1 MKEKTFT
8 IIDGYGF
15 LFRAYYASSH
25 LITTT
30 GISIGGV
37 YGFLKM
43 VLKYITHSDYLT
55 IAFDSGK
62 KNFRH
67 DLYPEYKANRVTPPE
82 DLIPQFAI
90 LREAVEASNLSYEEI
105 EGYEADDIIAT
116 LAARYADHQD
126 FKVVVVSSDKD
137 LFQLLNYNILIF
149 DPIKSIYIDEKQV
162 MEKFGVNS
170 SKLLDLL
177 SLTGDASDNITGV
190 PGIGPK
196 TAAKLLDEFG
206 SLDDILENINNIEQT
221 RIRNILTE
229 HKEKALIS
237 RKLLSLY
244 EKVDLQHD
252 ITKYEVHPPNME
264 KLLSFLKKYEF
275 NSLIGKVEK
284 LFSYSGSSTKEKTE
298 YSNEELEKFLENCKY
313 EGKIAIYCHF
323 ENNIL
328 SKVSLSYSKDN
339 IFYIEQN
346 RLQGALITINS
357 ILLSD
362 GVLKI
367 IHDIRE
373 TRKTLPTIEKAL
385 GSVDDLMTMSYSLDT
400 GKHDHSIPNIV
411 AHNLSG
417 NVEIFSAK
425 TLIAIHERLEQRLFQ
440 ERLFTIYE
448 RFDKPLMKVILD
460 MEKSGILLNTQ
471 KLQELSDQFQQ
482 LIAVLEND
490 IYDLAGERF
499 NIASPKQ
506 LSDVLFNKMG
516 LNTKKK
522 LKKSGSY
529 STNSEVL
536 EELEMEGAEIA
547 SKILDWRHLSKLK
560 GTYTDALIKR
570 VDPLD
575 GRVHTSFSTTATG
588 RLSSS
593 NPNLQNIPIRSE
605 EGSSIRQAFI
615 APKGYKIISADYSQI
630 ELRLLAHIANVAAF
644 KEAFANGQDVHNI
657 TARQVFGVQEGTEVD
672 RELRQKAKSINFGI
686 IYGISPFGL
695 ARRFKIT
702 VQEAAEYIDYYFS
715 CYPEIKTYMEKTISI
730 ARQHGY
736 VETLFGRRCF
746 VKDINNAIPYLRQFA
761 ERAAI
766 NAPVQGTAADIIKRA
781 MIQLYD
787 QLKAGKILLQV
798 HDELLVEVEDEKV
811 QETAKLMKDIMENA
825 VKISIPLEVEV
836 KISDNWGSNFLN
848 YDLNTANSE
857 SINHLN

>member
-15 LFRAYYASSH
+15 LFRAYYVLHH
-25 LITTT
+25 LTTTT
-30 GISIGGV
+30 GIPIGGV

-43 VLKYITHSDYLT
+43 VLKYIVHSDYLT

-67 DLYPEYKANRVTPPE
+67 TLYSEYKANRVTPPE

-90 LREAVEASNLSYEEI
+90 LREAVEAFSLSYEEI

-116 LAARYADHQD
+116 LAAKYANQQD
-126 FKVVVVSSDKD
+126 FKVVIASSDKD
-137 LFQLLNYNILIF
+137 LFQLLNYNVLIF
-149 DPIKSIYIDEKQV
+149 DPIKDMYIDEKQV
-162 MEKFGVNS
+162 VEKFGVNS
-170 SKLLDLL
+170 DKLLDLF
-177 SLTGDASDNITGV
+177 SLTGDTSDNIPGV

-206 SLDDILENINNIEQT
+206 SLNNILENINNIEQT
-221 RIRNILTE
+221 RVRNILTE

-237 RKLLSLY
+237 RKLLSLC

-252 ITKYEVHPPNME
+252 IEKYEVHPPNME
-264 KLLSFLKKYEF
+264 KLLGFLKKYEF
-275 NSLIGKVEK
+275 NSLIGKVEQ
-284 LFSYSGSSTKEKTE
+284 LFSYSKSSKKKKTE
-298 YSNEELEKFLENCKY
+298 YNSEELEKFLEHCRY

-323 ENNIL
+323 EDDVI
-328 SKVSLSYSKDN
+328 SKISLSYSKDS
-339 IFYIEQN
+339 IFYISQDYLQN
-346 RLQGALITINS
+346 AVIAINS
-357 ILLSD
+357 TLLSN
-362 GVLKI
+362 GVLKV
-367 IHDIRE
+367 IHDVRKVRE
-373 TRKTLPTIEKAL
+373 IFPAIEKVL

-400 GKHDHSIPNIV
+400 GKHDHSISNII

-417 NVEIFSAK
+417 DVGTFSAK
-425 TLIAIHERLEQRLFQ
+425 TLIAVHEKLTQRLFQ
-440 ERLFTIYE
+440 EKLFTIYE
-448 RFDKPLMKVILD
+448 RFDKPLTEVILN
-460 MEKSGILLNTQ
+460 MEKNGILLNIQ
-471 KLQELSDQFQQ
+471 KLQELSGKFQQ
-482 LIAVLEND
+482 LLAVLEDD
-490 IYDLAGERF
+490 IHNLAGERF

-516 LNTKKK
+516 LNKKKK
-522 LKKSGSY
+522 LKSGSY

-536 EELEMEGAEIA
+536 EELGMEGVEIA

-560 GTYTDALIKR
+560 GTYTDALVKR
-570 VDPLD
+570 VDPID
-575 GRVHTSFSTTATG
+575 GRVHTNFSTTATG

-605 EGSSIRQAFI
+605 EGNFIRQAFI

-657 TARQVFGVQEGTEVD
+657 TARQVFGVQEGIEVD
-672 RELRQKAKSINFGI
+672 RQLRQKAKSINFGI

-702 VQEAAEYIDYYFS
+702 IEEAAEYINYYFS
-715 CYPEIKTYMEKTISI
+715 CYPEIKIYMEKAMSI

-746 VKDINNAIPYLRQFA
+746 VKDIHNTITYLRQFA

-787 QLKAGKILLQV
+787 QLKGGKIILQV
-798 HDELLVEVEDEKV
+798 HDELLVEVEDDKV
-811 QETAKLMKDIMENA
+811 QETAKLVKDIMENA
-825 VKISIPLEVEV
+825 VKISIPFEVEV
-836 KISDNWGSNFLN
+836 KISDNWG
-848 YDLNTANSE
+848 TTV
-857 SINHLN
+857 

>member
-8 IIDGYGF
+8 IIDGYGL
-15 LFRAYYASSH
+15 LFRAYYVLRH
-25 LITTT
+25 LVTTT
-30 GISIGGV
+30 GVPIGGV

-82 DLIPQFAI
+82 DLIPQFSI
-90 LREAVEASNLSYEEI
+90 LREAVEAFNLSYEEI

-116 LAARYADHQD
+116 LAARYANHQD

-137 LFQLLNYNILIF
+137 LFQLLNYNVLIF
-149 DPIKSIYIDEKQV
+149 DPIKNIYIDEKQV
-162 MEKFGVNS
+162 IEKFGVNS
-170 SKLLDLL
+170 NKLLDLL
-177 SLTGDASDNITGV
+177 SLTGDTSDNIPGV

-196 TAAKLLDEFG
+196 TAAKLLDKFG
-206 SLDDILENINNIEQT
+206 SLDNILENINNIEQT

-252 ITKYEVHPPNME
+252 IAKYEVHSPNVE

-275 NSLIGKVEK
+275 NSLIEKVGK

-298 YSNEELEKFLENCKY
+298 YSSEELERFLGDCRY

-323 ENNIL
+323 ENDAL
-328 SKVSLSYSKDN
+328 SKISLSYSEDD
-339 IFYIEQN
+339 IFYIDQN
-346 RLQGALITINS
+346 CLQDVLITINS
-357 ILLSD
+357 TLLSN

-367 IHDIRE
+367 IHDIRRIRS
-373 TRKTLPTIEKAL
+373 TFPTIEKVL
-385 GSVDDLMTMSYSLDT
+385 GSIDDLMTMSYSLDT
-400 GKHDHSIPNIV
+400 GKHDHSIPNII
-411 AHNLSG
+411 AHNLSE
-417 NVEIFSAK
+417 NVEVFSAK

-448 RFDKPLMKVILD
+448 RFDKPLTEVILN
-460 MEKSGILLNTQ
+460 MEKNGILLNIQ
-471 KLQELSDQFQQ
+471 KLQELSDKFQQ
-482 LIAVLEND
+482 LLTVLENN
-490 IYDLAGERF
+490 IYNLAGERF

-506 LSDVLFNKMG
+506 LSNVLFNKMG
-516 LNTKKK
+516 LNKKRK
-522 LKKSGSY
+522 SKSGSY

-536 EELEMEGAEIA
+536 EALEMEGAEIA

-605 EGSSIRQAFI
+605 EGIFIRQAFI
-615 APKGYKIISADYSQI
+615 APKRYKIISADYSQI
-630 ELRLLAHIANVAAF
+630 ELRILAHIADVTAF

-672 RELRQKAKSINFGI
+672 RHLRQKAKSINFGI

-715 CYPEIKTYMEKTISI
+715 CYPEIKIYMEKTMAF
-730 ARQHGY
+730 ARLHGY

-746 VKDINNAIPYLRQFA
+746 VKDINNTIPYLRQFA

-781 MIQLYD
+781 MIQLYG
-787 QLKAGKILLQV
+787 QLKAGKIILQV
-798 HDELLVEVEDEKV
+798 HDELLIEVEDDKV
-811 QETAKLMKDIMENA
+811 QETAKLVKDVMENA
-825 VKISIPLEVEV
+825 VKVSIPLEVEV

-848 YDLNTANSE
+848 YDLNAADSK

>member
-15 LFRAYYASSH
+15 LFRAYYVLPH

-30 GISIGGV
+30 GMPIGGV
-37 YGFLKM
+37 YGFLNM
-43 VLKYITHSDYLT
+43 ILKYIAHSDYLT

-67 DLYPEYKANRVTPPE
+67 DLYSEYKANRVTPPE

-90 LREAVEASNLSYEEI
+90 LREAVEAFNLSYEEI

-116 LAARYADHQD
+116 LAAKYANHQD

-137 LFQLLNYNILIF
+137 LFQLLNHNILIF
-149 DPIKSIYIDEKQV
+149 DPIKNIYINEKRV
-162 MEKFGVNS
+162 VEKFGVNS
-170 SKLLDLL
+170 NKLLDLF
-177 SLTGDASDNITGV
+177 SLTGDASDNIPGV
-190 PGIGPK
+190 PGIGSK
-196 TAAKLLDEFG
+196 TATKLLDEFD
-206 SLDDILENINNIEQT
+206 SLNNIIENIDNIEQT

-237 RKLLSLY
+237 RELLSLC
-244 EKVDLQHD
+244 EKVDLRHD
-252 ITKYEVHPPNME
+252 VGKYEAHSPNME

-275 NSLIGKVEK
+275 NSLIRKVEK
-284 LFSYSGSSTKEKTE
+284 LFSYSEVSAGKKTE
-298 YSNEELEKFLENCKY
+298 YSSEELEKFLEHCRY
-313 EGKIAIYCHF
+313 EGKIAIHCHF
-323 ENNIL
+323 ENNVL
-328 SKVSLSYSKDN
+328 SLSYSESN
-339 IFYIEQN
+339 IFHIEQDSI
-346 RLQGALITINS
+346 QEALITINS
-357 ILLSD
+357 TLLAN

-367 IHDIRE
+367 IHNIKEIR
-373 TRKTLPTIEKAL
+373 KIIPAIEKML
-385 GSVDDLMTMSYSLDT
+385 GSVDDLMTMSYSLDS

-425 TLIAIHERLEQRLFQ
+425 TLVAIHEKLKQRLFQ
-440 ERLFTIYE
+440 EKLFTIYE
-448 RFDKPLMKVILD
+448 RFDKPLMKVTLD
-460 MEKSGILLNTQ
+460 MERNGILLNTQ
-471 KLQELSDQFQQ
+471 KLQELSDKFQQ
-482 LIAVLEND
+482 VIAVLEDD

-516 LNTKKK
+516 LNKKK
-522 LKKSGSY
+522 KSKKSGVY

-536 EELEMEGAEIA
+536 EELETEGAKIA

-593 NPNLQNIPIRSE
+593 NPNLQSIPIRSE
-605 EGSSIRQAFI
+605 EGNFIRQAFI

-630 ELRLLAHIANVAAF
+630 ELRLLAHIADVAAF
-644 KEAFANGQDVHNI
+644 KETFANGQDVHNI
-657 TARQVFGVQEGTEVD
+657 TARQVFGVQEGADVD
-672 RELRQKAKSINFGI
+672 KQLRQKAKSINFGI

-695 ARRFKIT
+695 AKRFKIT
-702 VQEAAEYIDYYFS
+702 IQEAAEYIDYYFS
-715 CYPEIKTYMEKTISI
+715 CYPEIKVYMGKAVSI

-746 VKDINNAIPYLRQFA
+746 VKDINNTIPYLRQFA
-761 ERAAI
+761 ERVAI

-781 MIQLYD
+781 MIQLSD
-787 QLKAGKILLQV
+787 QLKAGKIILQV

-811 QETAKLMKDIMENA
+811 QETAKLVKDIMENA

-836 KISDNWGSNFLN
+836 KIGDNWGLNSLN
-848 YDLNTANSE
+848 YIPQTLRV
-857 SINHLN
+857 